1 MESLRRMKRAA
12 EKVVTLV
19 EDGLLEKEYL
29 LQKKI
34 IKNQYPEEEEIV
46 AREAALLKLEQEY
59 IEDIQKYQRCK
70 RFLKRIEDLN
80 KN

>member
-34 IKNQYPEEEEIV
+34 IKNQYPEEGEIV
-46 AREAALLKLEQEY
+46 AREAALLILEQEY

>member
-46 AREAALLKLEQEY
+46 AREAALLILEQEY

>member
-1 MESLRRMKRAA
+1 MKRAA

-19 EDGLLEKEYL
+19 EDGLLKKEYL

-46 AREAALLKLEQEY
+46 AREAALLILEQEY

>member
-1 MESLRRMKRAA
+1 MESLRRMKRVA

-46 AREAALLKLEQEY
+46 AREAALLILEQEY

>member
-1 MESLRRMKRAA
+1 MKRAA

-46 AREAALLKLEQEY
+46 AREAALLILEQEY

>member
-12 EKVVTLV
+12 EKMVTLV

-46 AREAALLKLEQEY
+46 AREAALLILEQEY

>member
-19 EDGLLEKEYL
+19 EDGLL
-29 LQKKI
+29 KKSI
-34 IKNQYPEEEEIV
+34 FYRKDNKNQYPEEEEIV
-46 AREAALLKLEQEY
+46 AREAALLILEQEY